1 MKRSQYGF
9 GIVESIILVAII
21 IVVGLL
27 GWVIASQTMR
37 QTQNNHQPQ
46 EQTPRYPASDL
57 VTVKLVDKTTNRHIA
72 NAAVTLRSDNGTRCI
87 TEPCET
93 NPKEI
98 HSKTN
103 ANGEFTV
110 SKAYFQQENYVE
122 GVEGFLP
129 VPVAFEVGDSQIVVR
144 MSPGQ

>member
-1 MKRSQYGF
+1 MKRNQYGF
-9 GIVESIILVAII
+9 GIVESLILIAII
-21 IVVGLL
+21 VVVGLL

-37 QTQNNHQPQ
+37 QTQNNHQSQ
-46 EQTPRYPASDL
+46 EQIPKSPASDL
-57 VTVKLVDKTTNRHIA
+57 VTVKLVDKTTNRQIA
-72 NAAVTLRSDNGTRCI
+72 NVAVTLRSDNGNRCI

-98 HSKTN
+98 HSKTDT
-103 ANGEFTV
+103 NGEFTV

-129 VPVAFEVGDSQIVVR
+129 VSIVFEVGASQILVR